1 MAASAS
7 FSLEDGIRTLSCMA
21 TLALR
26 IRVSMSAMGSV
37 MVIRCGP
44 LPSPAGLGDAGQL
57 AGVGQN
63 SNADAAEPE
72 LAVHRARPA
81 ATPATG
87 VGAHLELRLALLLLD
102 KCLLCH
108 QLCCPSRRNGN
119 PKASNN
125 ALPSALVRAV
135 VTIVMSM
142 PLGRSTLS

>member
-7 FSLEDGIRTLSCMA
+7 FNLEDGIRTWSCMA

-37 MVIRCGP
+37 MVIRCRP
-44 LPSPAGLGDAGQL
+44 LPSPAGLGHARQL

-81 ATPATG
+81 APPATG
-87 VGAHLELRLALLLLD
+87 VGAHLELGLALLLFNQ
-102 KCLLCH
+102 CFLCH

-119 PKASNN
+119 PKASSR
-125 ALPSALVRAV
+125 ALPSSLVRAV
-135 VTIVMSM
+135 VTIVMSI
-142 PLGRSTLS
+142 PRGVSTLS